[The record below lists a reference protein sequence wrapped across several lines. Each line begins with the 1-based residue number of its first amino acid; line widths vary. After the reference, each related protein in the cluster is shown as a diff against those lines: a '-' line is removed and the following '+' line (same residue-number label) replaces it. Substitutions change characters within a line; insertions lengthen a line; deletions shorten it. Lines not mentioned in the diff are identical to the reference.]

1 MFFWPGNHICCP
13 SDFKLLFFSVSAEG
27 GTIGLS
33 LSYIIGM
40 LGFVQFIMRQ
50 SAEAESY
57 VSFKAPL
64 GVYMS
69 CRYHMQYLFQVLFCS

>member
-1 MFFWPGNHICCP
+1 MCSHQFQIGFFVIP
-13 SDFKLLFFSVSAEG
+13 AEG

-57 VSFKAPL
+57 VSFKTL
-64 GVYMS
+64 S
-69 CRYHMQYLFQVLFCS
+69 SLS